1 MLSMGCWL
9 WGRREI
15 YALENGE
22 QIEEMTGSDERK
34 EAAKMLL
41 EQLQT
46 NPVSVQ
52 GPGEFSWGVLGLR
65 LQWGKQLKG

>member
-1 MLSMGCWL
+1 MLSVGCWL
-9 WGRREI
+9 WGRRGI
-15 YALENGE
+15 HALENGE
-22 QIEEMTGSDERK
+22 QIKEMTGGDQRK
-34 EAAKMLL
+34 EAARMFL

-52 GPGEFSWGVLGLR
+52 GPSEFSLGMLGLR

>member
-1 MLSMGCWL
+1 
-9 WGRREI
+9 
-15 YALENGE
+15 
-22 QIEEMTGSDERK
+22 MTGSDQRK

-52 GPGEFSWGVLGLR
+52 GPGEFSWGMLGLR